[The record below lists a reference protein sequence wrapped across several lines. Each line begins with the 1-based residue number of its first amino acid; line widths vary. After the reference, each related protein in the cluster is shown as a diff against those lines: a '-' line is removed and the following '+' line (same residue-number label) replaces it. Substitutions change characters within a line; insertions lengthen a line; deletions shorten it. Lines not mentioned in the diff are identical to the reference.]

1 MSVSTGRPAP
11 SAADIS
17 IGRNDV
23 ELRPINGPS
32 SLGGGWKRSWELLT
46 LIAVTDFKKAY
57 FGTALG
63 YVWSLA
69 RPLMLFGVLLAVFT
83 QVFRIGSQVPNYPV
97 LLLFNIVLF
106 GFFSEATTTAVTS
119 IVGQESVVRKTQFP
133 RLVIPLAVVLTTLM
147 NLALNLIVVFAFI
160 LAWGI
165 TPTWTWLLFPVIL
178 LSMFVITTAVSMIV
192 SALFPRFRDTA
203 IIWSVAATVLF
214 YATPVLYPLEV
225 VPEALRDVISLSPLA
240 VIFEAARSWVIDPSA
255 PGPVDAVGGWTG
267 LVIPVAIYA
276 VICVTAVWLFRR
288 EAPRIA
294 EQL

>member
-1 MSVSTGRPAP
+1 VTDSTPDLRLVEVRGP
-11 SAADIS
+11 SA
-17 IGRNDV
+17 
-23 ELRPINGPS
+23 
-32 SLGGGWKRSWELLT
+32 LGGGWRRSWELLS

-63 YVWSLA
+63 YLWSIA

-83 QVFRIGSQVPNYPV
+83 QVFRLGSQVPNYPV

-106 GFFSEATTTAVTS
+106 TFFSEATITATTS

-133 RLVIPLAVVLTTLM
+133 RLLIPLAVVLTSLF
-147 NLALNLIVVFAFI
+147 NLGFNLVVVFIFI

-165 TPTWTWLLFPVIL
+165 DPTWTWLLFPLVLVL
-178 LSMFVITTAVSMIV
+178 LFVITTAVSMIV
-192 SALFPRFRDTA
+192 SSLFPRFRDTA

-214 YATPVLYPLEV
+214 YATPVLYPLGV
-225 VPEALRDVISLSPLA
+225 VQNQSQTLADILQINPL
-240 VIFEAARSWVIDPSA
+240 VPLFELARTWVIDPSA
-255 PGPVDAVGGWTG
+255 PGPVDLAGGFAALLPALAVYVG
-267 LVIPVAIYA
+267 
-276 VICVTAVWLFRR
+276 ICVLAAWFFNR